1 MVHDRAEWHY
11 RGNDGTSS
19 TRKGNPPTMKVH
31 PDTPGVDDPGNGRRI
46 GLDVGTVRI
55 GVASSDRDA
64 RLATPVETV
73 ERVTGFKDRDGAD
86 IERLLEIIEEYDA
99 VEVVVGLPRDLQGN
113 GSSSVK
119 HAKEIGFRISRRSDV
134 PVRYADERLTTVEAT
149 HALRASGV
157 SEKAGR
163 SVIDQ
168 AAAVAILQSWLDGR
182 NNYRDMGAP
191 EQADTSAAHGAGT
204 SPEPKET

>member
-1 MVHDRAEWHY
+1 M
-11 RGNDGTSS
+11 TLQ
-19 TRKGNPPTMKVH
+19 
-31 PDTPGVDDPGNGRRI
+31 PDVPGVDDPGPGRRI

-73 ERVTGFKDRDGAD
+73 TRQTGFKDRDKAD
-86 IERLLEIIEEYDA
+86 IDRLVEIIKDYAA
-99 VEVVVGLPRDLQGN
+99 VEIVVGLPRNLDST

-119 HAKEIGFRISRRSDV
+119 HAKEIAFRIGRRLRSDGLEI
-134 PVRYADERLTTVEAT
+134 PVRFADERLTTVLAT
-149 HALRASGV
+149 SALRASGV

-182 NNYRDMGAP
+182 AGNL
-191 EQADTSAAHGAGT
+191 AAAAGQD
-204 SPEPKET
+204 SFPDENDSEEDVNR